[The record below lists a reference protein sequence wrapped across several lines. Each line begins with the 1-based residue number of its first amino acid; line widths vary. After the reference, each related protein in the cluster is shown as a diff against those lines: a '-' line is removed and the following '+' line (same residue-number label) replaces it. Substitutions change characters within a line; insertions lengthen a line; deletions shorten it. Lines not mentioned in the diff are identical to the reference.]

1 MGKDARDSHTFELY
15 SAFRKLVNGGLLE
28 SRFITFTC
36 WVGQYGI
43 AKAWEHLAHGKKIDL
58 N

>member
-1 MGKDARDSHTFELY
+1 MDRDDRDTHTRELH

-28 SRFITFTC
+28 NRFITFTC

-43 AKAWEHLAHGKKIDL
+43 AKAWEHLAQGKKINL

>member
-1 MGKDARDSHTFELY
+1 MEKDGRDRHTLELHY
-15 SAFRKLVNGGLLE
+15 AFRKLVNGGLLE
-28 SRFITFTC
+28 NRFITFTC

-43 AKAWEHLAHGKKIDL
+43 AKAWEHLAAGTKINL